1 MKHKNKIAITATSI
15 AIASLMITAYHPEP
29 VSSPVSTQIAPV
41 SEVVAAGRAYTPPT
55 VTEPIV
61 AEEIIEIS
69 TQTEEITEPTHR
81 QEVIVTED
89 EIPPPQQTEKTQSTN
104 TPVTPMQM
112 ATKPTAP
119 TKTEETIP
127 KNGDTRIVNGQR
139 QGYLLGFG
147 WVDYMGENECIF
159 EEGMYENG
167 NKVGIMGGTTVGSDG
182 DINKQV
188 GIMD

>member
-1 MKHKNKIAITATSI
+1 MKHQNKIAITATSI
-15 AIASLMITAYHPEP
+15 AVTSLMITAYLAEP
-29 VSSPVSTQIAPV
+29 VSSAVSPQIAPV
-41 SEVVAAGRAYTPPT
+41 SEVVAESRACTPPIDI
-55 VTEPIV
+55 EPIV

-69 TQTEEITEPTHR
+69 TQTEKIPEPTH
-81 QEVIVTED
+81 QEEVIGH
-89 EIPPPQQTEKTQSTN
+89 EISPPQPTEKEISDTTSIPNTQT
-104 TPVTPMQM
+104 
-112 ATKPTAP
+112 ATKPTTPP
-119 TKTEETIP
+119 TESTH
-127 KNGDTRIVNGQR
+127 KNGATRIVDGKQ

-167 NKVGIMGGTTVGSDG
+167 NKVGIMGGTTAGSDG